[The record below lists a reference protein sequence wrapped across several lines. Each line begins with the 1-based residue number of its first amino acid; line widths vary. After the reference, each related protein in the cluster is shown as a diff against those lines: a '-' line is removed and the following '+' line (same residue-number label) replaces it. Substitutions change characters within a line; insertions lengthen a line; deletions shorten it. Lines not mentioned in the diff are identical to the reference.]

1 MRLPLSLPTRA
12 VAVWFH
18 KRGRDGWTPAL
29 TLRDVLDVCV
39 GALAA
44 AGVRFTVGET
54 PLRRLFCEALC
65 VLYQGSPHQ
74 RALAF
79 RRPPSGTTDW
89 PAGWTEE
96 HEALWRI
103 YVDTELPDLA
113 EALRCVGVCE
123 WESDL
128 PGWRDTLTSLFPYYM
143 VREERLLI
151 DAGLLVKEDD
161 EEEDS

>member
-1 MRLPLSLPTRA
+1 MHPVSIPVRV
-12 VAVWFH
+12 VAAWFQ
-18 KRGRDGWTPAL
+18 RRCRDGWSPAL
-29 TLRDVLDVCV
+29 TLRDFLDVCL

-44 AGVRFTVGET
+44 AGVRITVGET

-65 VLYQGSPHQ
+65 VLYKGSPRQ

-79 RRPPSGTTDW
+79 QRQPPVSY
-89 PAGWTEE
+89 PEGWTEE

-113 EALRCVGVCE
+113 DALRCVAVCE

-151 DAGLLVKEDD
+151 EANLLVKEDD